1 MDYVYLMSQITWSCK
16 CFADTYGCFIPGIE
30 KIVSYLPL
38 SHIAGQ
44 ASHNHLPKPND
55 SFGLSSKMFHDT
67 SPLRCWTCSF
77 RSILVVQ
84 HILPSQMHSRCIVHT
99 TAHTC
104 VEGILYYVITI
115 CLTQGSLAVTLK
127 EVMLNLLKVSK
138 CKRQEALHRADGARG
153 TAP

>member
-1 MDYVYLMSQITWSCK
+1 MGYVCSMSQITWSCK
-16 CFADTYGCFIPGIE
+16 CFADTYGCFVPGIE

-55 SFGLSSKMFHDT
+55 NYGASSKLFLDT
-67 SPLRCWTCSF
+67 SLLRCWTCSF

-84 HILPSQMHSRCIVHT
+84 HILPSQMRSRCIVHT

-104 VEGILYYVITI
+104 VEGVL
-115 CLTQGSLAVTLK
+115 CDN
-127 EVMLNLLKVSK
+127 NLLDTGFPCCDTEGGEPNYILWCPSVSMYHS
-138 CKRQEALHRADGARG
+138 RLHI
-153 TAP
+153 TKQYTVP